1 MTSVAV
7 ESANFERSD
16 AAKHGASTSGAR
28 LLAIDALRGLVMLA
42 MLIDH
47 VRETWYLHMQVSD
60 PVNAFT
66 VAPALFFTR
75 FTSHICAPV
84 FIVLT
89 GLSAWLYGQ
98 SHSLRETSIFLLKR
112 GAFLM
117 VLDITL
123 ITFAWSTT
131 FPPRVFWLQVIW
143 TIGFCMIALAA
154 LIHLPRVVQAILGA
168 VIVLGHNLLDTV
180 VLHSGDALFAPWA
193 MLHQRDVIELGG
205 GFVAKTTYPVLPWI
219 GVILLGY
226 AIGPWFVRG
235 SDPVIRQRRLGMLG
249 LAFIVGFIGL
259 RALNVYGDKPWVD
272 TGDTLRTIMSFLAL
286 TKYPPSLLFLLPTLG
301 LGALLLALLERF
313 ETRQYTSWLALLG
326 GAAMFFYILHI
337 YVLRTFYHLA
347 MMIWGPDHG
356 AFFGFDWIGWVW
368 IWALALVLPL
378 YYPTRWFA
386 SLKRRRR
393 DIWWLKYL

>member
-1 MTSVAV
+1 MTSVAI

-16 AAKHGASTSGAR
+16 AAKHGASTSGTR

-42 MLIDH
+42 MLVDH

-123 ITFAWSTT
+123 ITLAWSTT

-154 LIHLPRVVQAILGA
+154 LIHLPRVLQAIFGA

-180 VLHSGDALFAPWA
+180 VLHSGDAFFVPWA
-193 MLHQRDVIELGG
+193 MLHQRDVIEIGA
-205 GFVAKTTYPVLPWI
+205 GFVAKTTYPVLPWV
-219 GVILLGY
+219 GVILIGY

-235 SDPVIRQRRLGMLG
+235 SDSVIRQRRLCMLG
-249 LAFIVGFIGL
+249 VAFIVGFIGL

-272 TGDTLRTIMSFLAL
+272 TGDALRTIMSFLAL

-313 ETRQYTSWLALLG
+313 ETSRCTSWLALLG

-337 YVLRTFYHLA
+337 YVLRTFYQTA
-347 MMIWGPDHG
+347 MLIWGPDHG
-356 AFFGFDWIGWVW
+356 AYFGFDWIGWVW

-393 DIWWLKYL
+393 DIWWLKYF